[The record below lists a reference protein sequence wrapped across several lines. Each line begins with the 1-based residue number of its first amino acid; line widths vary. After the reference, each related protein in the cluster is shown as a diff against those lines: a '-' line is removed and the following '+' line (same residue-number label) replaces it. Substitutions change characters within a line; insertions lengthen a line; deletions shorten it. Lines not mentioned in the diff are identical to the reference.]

1 MSIEKRLKELGIV
14 LPEPPAAV
22 AAYVPSLRAGD
33 LVFTS
38 GQLPFSQGEL
48 QYRGIMGKDLSLDE
62 GAAAARLCM
71 LNALA
76 VLGKEL
82 GNLDRIEKIVRLVG
96 YVRCTDD
103 FADQPGVL
111 NGASQLLLDIFGR
124 AGRHTR
130 MALGV
135 NALPL
140 GASVEL
146 ALTVLVRK

>member
-1 MSIEKRLKELGIV
+1 MSVEKKLKELGIV
-14 LPEPPAAV
+14 LPEPPVAV
-22 AAYVPSLRAGD
+22 AAYVPCLRAGD

-38 GQLPFSQGEL
+38 GQIPFSQGEL
-48 QYRGIMGKDLSLDE
+48 QYKGVVGKDLSLDE
-62 GAAAARLCM
+62 GVAAARLCM

-76 VLGKEL
+76 VLKKEL
-82 GNLDRIEKIVRLVG
+82 GNLDRIEKIVQLLG

-103 FADQPGVL
+103 FTDQPIVV
-111 NGASQLLLDIFGR
+111 NGASQLLLDIFGQ

-130 MALGV
+130 MALGA